1 MAESGHSLRNWM
13 AINRNCNHV
22 WQHVSVL
29 HNTGVEFCHFYWLK
43 VNLQVFQICTG
54 GSDKTQCKFLMKRKH
69 KPEKRPS
76 VMISYHWK
84 NYTVTLTHF
93 PSKNMREKIDVIPR
107 SCFVR
112 ILMILSRIQP
122 LGKSWWQVVKL
133 AINPQRRKYDW
144 MIMLITEA

>member
-1 MAESGHSLRNWM
+1 MCQYYTILGLTFVISIDWRWTYRFSR
-13 AINRNCNHV
+13 
-22 WQHVSVL
+22 SVQVVL
-29 HNTGVEFCHFYWLK
+29 TKHNV
-43 VNLQVFQICTG
+43 
-54 GSDKTQCKFLMKRKH
+54 KFLMKRKH